1 MEDIN
6 NSESSLYEQFL
17 SFESRTSNRYQNII
31 KNLQYFHQ
39 CSDSAA
45 KWRKGGD
52 ERVIVSVNKEEEETG
67 IETDINKP
75 PHIYTEKDLE
85 AALQPK
91 CTQEERLYTK
101 IGMRIPKEAGVF
113 NENLTMFLPKPVLKQ
128 AKQEDSIHH
137 LELEQIVKMLTKERF
152 GEQHNVTSEENV
164 HPLLV
169 RPSSMSVLDD
179 LHPILSTRP
188 NDTEH
193 ENWLTFLN
201 TEQRCAH
208 DIIISHMNANQAGRS
223 PKQMLMIVIGPGGT
237 GKSTLLNA
245 ITKSFEHNGVCHL
258 LAKTAMSGVA
268 ATVIGGT
275 TLHWWAGLLV
285 MKTPNN
291 DDWMDHKSTSKEIK
305 ARRDTNIT
313 NTDWLAIDEI
323 SMLTTDLITLTSQIT
338 GFVKTGVGTADSTV
352 PFGGMNVLLLG
363 DFHQFPPVANPS
375 GALYSTLGC
384 SQKETTT
391 RVVGWNIYHQFQ
403 TMVALKQQMWI
414 MDQVWSDILE

>member
-6 NSESSLYEQFL
+6 NSELSLYEQFL

-31 KNLQYFHQ
+31 KNLQYFYQ
-39 CSDSAA
+39 RSDSAA
-45 KWRKGGD
+45 KWRKEGD
-52 ERVIVSVNKEEEETG
+52 ERVIVSVDKEEEETG

-85 AALQPK
+85 ATLQLK

-101 IGMRIPKEAGVF
+101 IGMRIVEEAGVF
-113 NENLTMFLPKPVLKQ
+113 NKNLTMFLPKSMPKQ
-128 AKQEDSIHH
+128 AKQEDSLHH
-137 LELEQIVKMLTKERF
+137 LELEQIVKMLMKERF
-152 GEQHNVTSEENV
+152 GEKCNVTLEENE
-164 HPLLV
+164 HPFLV

-179 LHPILSTRP
+179 LCFILSTRP
-188 NDTEH
+188 NDTEQ
-193 ENWLTFLN
+193 EKWLTSLN
-201 TEQRCAH
+201 TEQRRAH

-223 PKQMLMIVIGPGGT
+223 PKQMLMIVIRPGGT
-237 GKSTLLNA
+237 RKSTLLNM

-258 LAKTAMSGVA
+258 LAKMAMSGVA
-268 ATVIGGT
+268 TMVIGGT
-275 TLHWWAGLLV
+275 TLHWWAGLPV
-285 MKTPNN
+285 MKTLNN
-291 DDWMDHKSTSKEIK
+291 NDWMDHKLMSKEIK

-313 NTDWLAIDEI
+313 NTDWLAINKI
-323 SMLTTDLITLTSQIT
+323 SMLTTNLITLTSQIT
-338 GFVKTGVGTADSTV
+338 GFMKTGVGMADSTV

-384 SQKETTT
+384 SKKETTT

-403 TMVALKQQMWI
+403 TMVTLKQQMWI
-414 MDQVWSDILE
+414 TDQVCSDILE